1 MAKAPDNPDRGQ
13 NAAIIPMVVVGGL
26 LVAGFFLMTMFGG
39 SARDRAL
46 DASPIGIKAMGPWLQ
61 QADIP
66 IRNSHPRLHPA
77 VADLGLRI
85 LPLYDL
91 DLRRKAPEP
100 DTVEDM
106 LNSGNLRDIPL
117 DNFNA
122 KIKEI
127 QTVVMLPK
135 WRGALV
141 ETGIAHEQSLIPLDD
156 FDQILPQIGLRGIR
170 LQRGGPEFT
179 VEALPSGDDIA
190 LFHAQ
195 TFNRASLPKTCKI
208 KVPFSTGAL
217 VIVCQPDEM
226 PHPVYFVSDPDL
238 MNNHGLAVAD
248 NAANVIAFLAGL
260 RGDDERPVYID
271 RSPDLLTALERDDE
285 RQDYKRGAAEF
296 ERFFQYPFSIYWAA
310 LLITL
315 AAVYWRGSKRFGP
328 LQPDNRKSR
337 EISKRAAID
346 AKARLLR
353 LSGND
358 GRMVADFVRVQ
369 LQELSHQ
376 SFGGDAGQKAEA
388 RFLKLLGRRNPDLAK
403 DFGSVAR
410 SLMQDAPAMPPQ
422 QLHRLLASYH
432 ALLQKVMEHH
442 GPI

>member
-1 MAKAPDNPDRGQ
+1 MAKAPNNPDRSR
-13 NAAIIPMVVVGGL
+13 NAAAIPMVVVGGL
-26 LVAGFFLMTMFGG
+26 LAAGFFLMTMFGG

-61 QADIP
+61 QADVP

-91 DLRRKAPEP
+91 DLGHKTPDP
-100 DTVEDM
+100 DTVEEM
-106 LNSGNLRDIPL
+106 LNNGNLRDIPL
-117 DNFNA
+117 DSFKS
-122 KIKEI
+122 KIQEI

-156 FDQILPQIGLRGIR
+156 FDRLLPQIGLGGIR
-170 LQRGGPEFT
+170 LQRGGAEFSIQT
-179 VEALPSGDDIA
+179 RADGADIA

-195 TFNRASLPKTCKI
+195 TFKRSTLPKTCKT
-208 KVPFSTGAL
+208 KVPFNTGAL
-217 VIVCQPDEM
+217 VIACQPEEM
-226 PHPVYFVSDPDL
+226 THPVYFISDPDL

-248 NAANVIAFLAGL
+248 NAANLVTFLAGL

-285 RQDYKRGAAEF
+285 RQDYKRGATEF
-296 ERFFQYPFSIYWAA
+296 ERFFKYPFSIYWAA

-315 AAVYWRGSKRFGP
+315 AVVYWRGSKQFGP
-328 LQPDNRKSR
+328 LQGGDYKTR
-337 EISKRAAID
+337 EMSKRAAID

-358 GRMVADFVRVQ
+358 GRMVTDFVRAQ
-369 LQELSHQ
+369 LQDLGHQ
-376 SFGGDAGQKAEA
+376 SFGEDAGQKAEA

-422 QLHRLLASYH
+422 QLHRQLASYH

>member
-39 SARDRAL
+39 NARDRAL
-46 DASPIGIKAMGPWLQ
+46 DASAIGVKALGPWLQ

-91 DLRRKAPEP
+91 DLRHNAPEP
-100 DTVEDM
+100 DTVKDM
-106 LNSGNLRDIPL
+106 LNNGNLRDILL
-117 DNFNA
+117 DNFND

-156 FDQILPQIGLRGIR
+156 FDKVLPQIGLRGIR
-170 LQRGGPEFT
+170 LQRGGPEFA
-179 VEALPSGDDIA
+179 VETLASEADIA

-195 TFNRASLPKTCKI
+195 TFNRSTLPKTCKTEM
-208 KVPFSTGAL
+208 PFKTGAL
-217 VIVCQPDEM
+217 VIACQPDKSN
-226 PHPVYFVSDPDL
+226 HTVYFVSDPDL

-248 NAANVIAFLAGL
+248 NAANVITFLSGL

-271 RSPDLLTALERDDE
+271 RSPDLLTALERDDQ
-285 RQDYKRGAAEF
+285 RQDYKRGVTEF

-328 LQPDNRKSR
+328 FQTDNRNTR
-337 EISKRAAID
+337 EMSKCAAID

-358 GRMVADFVRVQ
+358 GRMVADFVHVQ
-369 LQELSHQ
+369 LQDLSHQ

-388 RFLKLLGRRNPDLAK
+388 RFLKLLRRRNPDLAQ
-403 DFGSVAR
+403 DFGGVAR
-410 SLMQDAPAMPPQ
+410 SLMQDAPAMSPQ
-422 QLHRLLASYH
+422 QLHRQLASYH